1 MKNFSLVLN
10 LVLVVAVAVLFYF
23 HFSDEPEVTEVV
35 HSAPLL
41 NGNIVYVDS
50 DSLLE
55 QYAYFKSKKA
65 DFEQMQN
72 KTKSQLKSEGEK
84 LQKEIE
90 EYQKGASMM
99 TAQQRQSTEEG
110 LAMKQQGF
118 LQKKDE
124 MLGRLEE
131 EQNKVNEQVY
141 AKLGAYVKEFNKKRN
156 YSFVLGYQKGGGILF
171 ANDSLNITKEI
182 IAGLN
187 KEYEKEQKE
196 IK

>member
-1 MKNFSLVLN
+1 MKNFSLILN

-23 HFSDEPEVTEVV
+23 HFSDKPEVTEVV

-187 KEYEKEQKE
+187 KEYEKEQKGN
-196 IK
+196 